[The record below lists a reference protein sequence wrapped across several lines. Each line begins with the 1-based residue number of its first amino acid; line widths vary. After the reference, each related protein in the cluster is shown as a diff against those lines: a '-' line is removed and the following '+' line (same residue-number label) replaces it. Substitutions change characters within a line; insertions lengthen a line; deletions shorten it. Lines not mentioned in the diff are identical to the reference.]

1 MAAKDSGSG
10 VGFITIIGCAVAAV
24 LSWISNASLVWA
36 VIHGVFGWF
45 YVVYW
50 LIVKN

>member
-1 MAAKDSGSG
+1 MAAKGSGSVSLG
-10 VGFITIIGCAVAAV
+10 VTIGCAVAAV
-24 LSWISNASLVWA
+24 LSWINASLVWA
-36 VIHGVFGWF
+36 IIHGFFGWF